1 MDVSWQ
7 TVLLME
13 FGSLDLT
20 LNAWGRINNN
30 KNCMPKPLLIPQKFV
45 I

>member
-7 TVLLME
+7 PELLME

-20 LNAWGRINNN
+20 LNT
-30 KNCMPKPLLIPQKFV
+30 
-45 I
+45 